1 MNLSEATH
9 KATHKTTHKATMA
22 NRGFTLIELMVAV
35 AVVAILATI
44 AIPST
49 LNQRLRS
56 QVTEGMHMAD
66 TIREDVTDYYTNTLS
81 FPSSNSDAGI
91 PEPDLLISNK
101 VTSIEIKDGAI
112 HITFGNKVPEPL
124 QGKILTLRP
133 AIVTGSP
140 TSPISWLCGI
150 EEPVPGM
157 EAVGEN
163 KTDLDDAIV
172 PVSCSH

>member
-1 MNLSEATH
+1 MKLSENTNKTATI
-9 KATHKTTHKATMA
+9 
-22 NRGFTLIELMVAV
+22 NRGFTLIELMITV

-56 QVTEGMHMAD
+56 QVAEGMHMAD
-66 TIREDVTDYYTNTLS
+66 TIRENVTDYYTNNLS
-81 FPSSNSDAGI
+81 FPSNNSDAGL
-91 PEPDLLISNK
+91 PEPNLLIGNK
-101 VTSIEIKDGAI
+101 VTSIEIENGAI

-140 TSPISWLCGI
+140 ASPISWLCGLDT
-150 EEPVPGM
+150 PVTGM

-163 KTDLDDAIV
+163 KTDLSEAIA
-172 PVSCSH
+172 PISCSQ